1 MVDLLTTRPRA
12 GRRQAP
18 GTGSCGAVL
27 RVAGLLL
34 PLLLLTSGCVK
45 AGISPK
51 AHEVHNLFYIILWL
65 ALPVFL
71 FVEGMLLVS
80 VVRFRKRPGDDDEPP
95 QYGGRTRV
103 LYAFF
108 AGPLVIVLILLGFG
122 ESTLSKVDHVADHP
136 TEHVVVTGFQWAWQA
151 NYTKEGLV
159 VAGQTNKP
167 PVVMEMPVNE
177 PIQVTLESR
186 DVIHEFYVPDL
197 LFMRNAVPGH
207 PNTFTFTPTKVG
219 TYRAQCAQYCGLW
232 HAQMR
237 FVLKV
242 VPRTDFTAWIH
253 RQKAAAKARAAK
265 AACAPTGSAVTLVAH
280 HIQWDKSCLGVLA
293 NKPFKVTIVNKDDG
307 IAHDFAIWQD
317 SSLKKQ
323 LYQTGKVTGPTT
335 KTFTVPALPPGKYYF
350 QCNIHGPAMSGTFI
364 VGSAH

>member
-1 MVDLLTTRPRA
+1 MLTTRPRA

-18 GTGSCGAVL
+18 GTGSYRAVL

-51 AHEVHNLFYIILWL
+51 SHEVHNLFYIILWL

-80 VVRFRKRPGDDDEPP
+80 VVRFRKRTGDDAEPP

-122 ESTLSKVDHVADHP
+122 EATLSKVDHVAAHP

-151 NYTKEGLV
+151 EYPKEGVITTGKTLG
-159 VAGQTNKP
+159 AP
-167 PVVMEMPVNE
+167 MVMELPVNE
-177 PIQVTLESR
+177 QTEITLKSR

-207 PNTFTFTPTKVG
+207 PNTFTVMPTKVG

-237 FVLKV
+237 FTVRV
-242 VPRTDFTAWIH
+242 VPRTEFTRWAH
-253 RQKAAAKARAAK
+253 KVKKALAAKAAK
-265 AACAPTGSAVTLVAH
+265 AACAPKGSAVTLTAH
-280 HIQWDKSCLGVLA
+280 NIHWDKTCLGVLPG
-293 NKPFKVTIVNKDDG
+293 KEFKVTVVNKDSGVD
-307 IAHDFAIWQD
+307 HNFAIWQD
-317 SSLKKQ
+317 ASLKKR
-323 LYQTGKVTGPTT
+323 LYQSANVTGPAT

-350 QCNIHGPAMSGTFI
+350 QCDVHGPAMSGTLI
-364 VGSAH
+364 VGNAP